1 MRDYSVCWREDCVKL
16 KHNWLQH
23 AQHTKVFLD
32 CKLSWIWFPLT
43 QTAHHPWTT
52 FPIMHCTHT
61 FPSTITPI
69 TQLSPFTHQ
78 LWLPHHTCTSFS
90 HSHKSSTQTLTQC
103 EVLFSPGYILSVL
116 LFILLSLCFTPDC
129 LTLDLWTCACDPDFC
144 LVLFT
149 SLPCLWYSC
158 FCLLTLP
165 VWFCPLNIAA
175 IGSTRLWP
183 FLTEDFADLGSSSV
197 ISTTQPNY
205 GQRRPTPTSSPG
217 RPDYGGVCSPVL
229 WAVLPGPIV
238 RWVSIQGLVLFW
250 TQ

>member
-1 MRDYSVCWREDCVKL
+1 MIAHWITHTHFFINCIYWTFKIITKCYCHESGSHSLKLHITLGLHFPSCTALTHSRPPLHQSHSCHHSLINSDCLTTPAPHSLTHIKAAH
-16 KHNWLQH
+16 KHSPS
-23 AQHTKVFLD
+23 AKS
-32 CKLSWIWFPLT
+32 CFPLV
-43 QTAHHPWTT
+43 T
-52 FPIMHCTHT
+52 F
-61 FPSTITPI
+61 
-69 TQLSPFTHQ
+69 
-78 LWLPHHTCTSFS
+78 
-90 HSHKSSTQTLTQC
+90 
-103 EVLFSPGYILSVL
+103 LSVL